1 MKKIRLRVNRDG
13 AVRSINAMQCQ
24 FLADLV
30 ANRIALALPR
40 VATRAKPDGVN
51 SLRARRC
58 TRIAAR
64 AHPKA
69 TSMAVRA
76 PSRTRVRFAGAVVSA
91 AILSM
96 VCAFPAVAQAAS
108 PVPDQVSLSEQTMT
122 WSTVKFATSA
132 ENGLVGGSL
141 DKKTIVDR
149 TFRTYVLENRYL
161 KVTLLPEFGG
171 RILSIIYKPTGHE
184 QLYRSEVGVPYG
196 IKAGNFYYDWMMVYG
211 GIFPTFPDAEHGK
224 TWLKPW
230 DFKVVKES
238 AGEVTVS
245 MSLKDDFEYSAAPG
259 RFRSGSTG
267 IEATTYVTL
276 KADRAALDARVVL
289 KNPQN
294 KTIEYEYWTCTT
306 LAPGS
311 DPNNPKTT
319 GGAEIIA
326 PIQAYTT
333 PHWSANLA
341 DGDKSAGSGRSRF
354 EKLRYFKNWPTMGIA
369 YAAPDMGA
377 ANFWGVINHDNDEG
391 IIRIA
396 DNTVTPGLKM
406 WTWGFPSFT
415 NETDARKDPNEAR
428 PYVELWAGV
437 SDQFF
442 HSAHFP
448 ALGEVSIPETY
459 SPTVGMSNVTDAN
472 ENILINLAAE
482 GASVNLQFFSLEP
495 ARPLRVTLK
504 RGDAVLFDDAVTADP
519 KNGNRI
525 SATIP
530 GSGSGEQVRLTIR
543 TAEGKELI
551 AAVTKI
557 K

>member
-1 MKKIRLRVNRDG
+1 MATHAPSPIRARLAVAVLSAVG
-13 AVRSINAMQCQ
+13 AFHSVGHA
-24 FLADLV
+24 
-30 ANRIALALPR
+30 ALPE
-40 VATRAKPDGVN
+40 PD
-51 SLRARRC
+51 R
-58 TRIAAR
+58 
-64 AHPKA
+64 
-69 TSMAVRA
+69 
-76 PSRTRVRFAGAVVSA
+76 
-91 AILSM
+91 
-96 VCAFPAVAQAAS
+96 
-108 PVPDQVSLSEQTMT
+108 VSLSESTIN
-122 WSTVKFATSA
+122 WSTVKYATSA
-132 ENGLVGGSL
+132 DNGFITGSL
-141 DKKTIVDR
+141 DKQTIVDR
-149 TFRTYVLENRYL
+149 SFRTHVLENRYL
-161 KVTLLPEFGG
+161 KVTLVPEFGG

-184 QLYRSEVGVPYG
+184 QLYRTEVGVPYG
-196 IKAGNFYYDWMMVYG
+196 IKGGTFYYDWLMVYG

-224 TWLKPW
+224 TWLKAW

-245 MSLKDDFEYSAAPG
+245 MSLKDDFEYSAAPKK
-259 RFRSGSTG
+259 FRGGSTG
-267 IEATTYVTL
+267 IEATYYVAL
-276 KADRAALDARVVL
+276 KADRAALDARLVL
-289 KNPQN
+289 KNPQP
-294 KTIEYEYWTCTT
+294 KTLPYEYWTCTT

-326 PIQAYTT
+326 PIEAYST
-333 PHWSANLA
+333 PDWSKNLS
-341 DGDKSAGSGRSRF
+341 DGDKSAGTGKSRF

-369 YAAPDMGA
+369 YAAPDMGGG
-377 ANFWGVINHDNDEG
+377 NFWGVINHDNEEG

-415 NETDARKDPNEAR
+415 NETDARKDPTEAR

-442 HSAHFP
+442 HSAEFP

-459 SPTVGMSNVTDAN
+459 SPTVGMSNVTHAN

-482 GASVNLQFFSLEP
+482 ASGVTLQFFSIEP
-495 ARPLRVTLK
+495 ATLLRVTLK

-525 SATIP
+525 SAPIP
-530 GSGSGEQVRLTIR
+530 AGRSGEQVQLTIR
-543 TAEGKELI
+543 TAGGKQLI
-551 AAVTKI
+551 AAETEI